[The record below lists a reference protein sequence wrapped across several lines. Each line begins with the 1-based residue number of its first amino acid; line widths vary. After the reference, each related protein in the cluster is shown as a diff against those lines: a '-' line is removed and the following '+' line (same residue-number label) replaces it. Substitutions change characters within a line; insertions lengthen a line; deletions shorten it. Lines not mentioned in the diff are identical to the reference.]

1 MNLLKRTRIH
11 ILSSRAIHALGALL
25 LLAGAAGGLI
35 QTGPLRVGEISNE
48 QLYQNM
54 QADPAVM
61 ALATAALICQLLESC
76 AVPVFAFLLT
86 EGAART
92 GHFGRY
98 FLRVVCLAAVCQ
110 LLWEEGLNPVFGPVL
125 GLLML
130 WFFRKFPDKRPG
142 HRIIRAFA
150 VAGTLLWS
158 ILLGVAHGPVFL
170 LLTAVQWGLRRKT
183 WFRTF
188 GGSMAALACGLFSP
202 LYLVSPL
209 SFLILYFY
217 DEDRGGGN
225 KLVSYAAYPLILLLG
240 RLLAVAA
247 A

>member
-11 ILSSRAIHALGALL
+11 ILSSRVIHALGTLL

-35 QTGPLRVGEISNE
+35 QTALLRVGEISNE
-48 QLYQNM
+48 QLYLNM
-54 QADPAVM
+54 EADPAVM
-61 ALATAALICQLLESC
+61 ALAAAALICQLLESC

-110 LLWEEGLNPVFGPVL
+110 ILWETGLNPVFGPVL
-125 GLLML
+125 GLTML
-130 WFFRKFPDKRPG
+130 WFFRKFPDKSLG
-142 HRIIRAFA
+142 HRTIRAFA
-150 VAGTLLWS
+150 VVGTFLWS
-158 ILLGVAHGPVFL
+158 ILLGVAHGPAFL
-170 LLTAVQWGLRRKT
+170 VLTAVQWGLRKKT

-188 GGSMAALACGLFSP
+188 GGSLAALACGFFSP
-202 LYLVSPL
+202 LYLASPL
-209 SFLILYFY
+209 AFLILYFY

-240 RLLAVAA
+240 RLLAVVTA
-247 A
+247 